1 MLTILGSFIGFL
13 GSVFP
18 DIVKYF
24 QDQQD
29 KGHELKLFD
38 RQIEVMKLNHRFRAQ
53 EMRDMID
60 VVETQGIYRPIAQ
73 TKIKWVDA
81 LAASVRPVITYVFF
95 ALYATVKWAQVKK
108 LLIVTDHMTI
118 STALMRAWH
127 EEDQALFA
135 AVMSFWFGQRALRQQ
150 RRARSKS

>member
-18 DIVKYF
+18 DLVRYF
-24 QDQQD
+24 QDRQD
-29 KGHELKLFD
+29 KSHELKLFD
-38 RQIEVMKLNHRFRAQ
+38 RQIEVMKLKQRFRVQ

-60 VVETQGIYRPIAQ
+60 LVETQGLYKPIAL

-81 LAASVRPVITYVFF
+81 LSSSVRPIITYTFF
-95 ALYATVKWAQVKK
+95 MLYAVIKWAQITT
-108 LLIVTDHMTI
+108 LLAVTDHM
-118 STALMRAWH
+118 SMSSALLRVWH
-127 EEDQALFA
+127 DEDQALFA

-150 RRARSKS
+150 RRAKR